1 MINGFSSPFHLDRKD
16 KDGGI
21 ILYIREDI
29 LSRLV
34 STKSCQFEGFLVE
47 INLRNKKKCLLSYS
61 CNLKNDLIAQH
72 SIAQH

>member
-34 STKSCQFEGFLVE
+34 STKSSQFEGFLV
-47 INLRNKKKCLLSYS
+47 
-61 CNLKNDLIAQH
+61 
-72 SIAQH
+72 

>member
-16 KDGGI
+16 KGGGI

-34 STKSCQFEGFLVE
+34 STKSSQFEGFLVE
-47 INLRNKKKCLLSYS
+47 INLRNKKMCLLSYS
-61 CNLKNDLIAQH
+61 YNLKNDLIAHH

>member
-1 MINGFSSPFHLDRKD
+1 MINGFNAPFHLDRND
-16 KDGGI
+16 KGGGI

-29 LSRLV
+29 PSRLV
-34 STKSCQFEGFLVE
+34 STKSSQFEGFLVE

-61 CNLKNDLIAQH
+61 CNLKNDLIAHH